1 MKPFLFDEFDTKS
14 AAVWKQKIQVDLK
27 GLDYNDTLLWKTEED
42 IVIKPFYTAA
52 DRKALPID
60 LPTSSFSVCQSVFV
74 DDEKIA
80 NSLAVD
86 ALKRGAN
93 ALQFIAHK
101 KFNPVIL
108 LKNIDLEA
116 TKLFFKLHFLDERFV
131 ENLSKHTAAATPFF
145 QIDIL
150 GNLAESGNW
159 YTNLK
164 TDFSSLTRIT
174 KTTAQAICVDVSLY
188 ENAGAGCVQQL
199 AYALS
204 HTNEYLENLGESAIK
219 NIHFIFSVRGNYFFE
234 IAKLRAFRML
244 VKTLFKE
251 YNQADSQVEIFVQPS
266 MRNKT
271 IFDYN
276 VNMLRTT
283 SECMSAILGG
293 ASTIANVSYDAVYHK
308 SNEFGERIAR
318 NQLLILKEEAGFNQG
333 QYFAEGSYYI
343 EAMSN
348 QLAAKGLTL
357 FQQLEKKGGF
367 LKLLKDGVIQQ
378 KISEKARK
386 EQAKFDAQ
394 ELRLLG
400 SNLHANASNKML
412 ADIELYPF
420 VKKRNIKT
428 LLIPITRNRLSET
441 YEKERLEIEKKLLQ
455 KQQIKTSNG

>member
-1 MKPFLFDEFDTKS
+1 
-14 AAVWKQKIQVDLK
+14 
-27 GLDYNDTLLWKTEED
+27 
-42 IVIKPFYTAA
+42 
-52 DRKALPID
+52 
-60 LPTSSFSVCQSVFV
+60 
-74 DDEKIA
+74 
-80 NSLAVD
+80 
-86 ALKRGAN
+86 
-93 ALQFIAHK
+93 
-101 KFNPVIL
+101 
-108 LKNIDLEA
+108 
-116 TKLFFKLHFLDERFV
+116 
-131 ENLSKHTAAATPFF
+131 
-145 QIDIL
+145 
-150 GNLAESGNW
+150 
-159 YTNLK
+159 
-164 TDFSSLTRIT
+164 
-174 KTTAQAICVDVSLY
+174 
-188 ENAGAGCVQQL
+188 
-199 AYALS
+199 
-204 HTNEYLENLGESAIK
+204 
-219 NIHFIFSVRGNYFFE
+219 
-234 IAKLRAFRML
+234 ML

-293 ASTIANVSYDAVYHK
+293 ASTIANISYDAVYHK
-308 SNEFGERIAR
+308 SNEFGERISR

-357 FQQLEKKGGF
+357 FQQLENKGGF
-367 LKLLKDGVIQQ
+367 LKLLKAGVIQQ

-400 SNLHANASNKML
+400 TNLHANASNKML

-441 YEKERLEIEKKLLQ
+441 YEKERLENEKKSLQ
-455 KQQIKTSNG
+455 RQQIKTSNG